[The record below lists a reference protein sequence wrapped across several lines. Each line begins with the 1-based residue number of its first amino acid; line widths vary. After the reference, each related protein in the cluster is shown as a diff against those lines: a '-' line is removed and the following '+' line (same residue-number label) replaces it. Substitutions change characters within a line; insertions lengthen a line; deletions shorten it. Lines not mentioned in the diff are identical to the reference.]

1 MDWQQLFN
9 LIGGSFLLGVGWFG
23 RELWTAI
30 QNLKAEIK
38 KIEID
43 LPTNYV
49 RKIEIESR
57 FDKIESM
64 LVRIFDKLDDKA
76 DK

>member
-1 MDWQQLFN
+1 MEWQPLFN
-9 LIGGSFLLGVGWFG
+9 LIGGSLLLGIGWFG

-30 QNLKAEIK
+30 QTLKADLK

-49 RKIEIESR
+49 RKVEIESR
-57 FDKIESM
+57 FDKIEAM
-64 LVRIFDKLDDKA
+64 LGKIFDKLDSKVDK
-76 DK
+76 